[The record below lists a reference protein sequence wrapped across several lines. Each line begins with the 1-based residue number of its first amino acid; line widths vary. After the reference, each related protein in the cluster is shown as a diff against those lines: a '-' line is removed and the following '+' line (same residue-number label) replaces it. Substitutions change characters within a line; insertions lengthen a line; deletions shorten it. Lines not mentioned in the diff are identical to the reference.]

1 MVLIYLGRINE
12 AKETLQQA
20 NLVNPD
26 DEVIKM
32 LLEDI
37 DSIYDKWHKANTL
50 KVFVDL
56 YKRD

>member
-1 MVLIYLGRINE
+1 MYLGRINE

-20 NLVNPD
+20 NLVSPD

-50 KVFVDL
+50 KEFVDL